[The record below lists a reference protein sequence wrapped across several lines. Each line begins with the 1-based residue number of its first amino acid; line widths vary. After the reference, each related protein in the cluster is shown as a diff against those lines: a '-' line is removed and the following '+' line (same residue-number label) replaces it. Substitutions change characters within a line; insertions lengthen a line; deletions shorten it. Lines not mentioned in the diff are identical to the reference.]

1 MAQQY
6 LKFDDYTAPM
16 VDEDGYQ
23 EDEATTSSSNSTR
36 TMRGVMK
43 NTVLFTVEAYNLK
56 WTNISAKNVSEIKRR
71 IRGKSSFQFYH
82 FNTYKAKWETGT
94 FYAANIST
102 GYYSLIEGEEMCSE
116 LSFQV
121 TNVNPV

>member
-43 NTVLFTVEAYNLK
+43 NTVLFTVEPI
-56 WTNISAKNVSEIKRR
+56 T
-71 IRGKSSFQFYH
+71 
-82 FNTYKAKWETGT
+82 
-94 FYAANIST
+94 
-102 GYYSLIEGEEMCSE
+102 
-116 LSFQV
+116 
-121 TNVNPV
+121 

>member
-6 LKFDDYTAPM
+6 FKFDDYTAPM

-23 EDEATTSSSNSTR
+23 EEDATTSSSNSGR

-43 NTVLFTVEAYNLK
+43 NTVLFTVEAYRMK
-56 WTNISAKNVSEIKRR
+56 WTNISAKDAAEIKKR
-71 IRGKSSFQFYH
+71 IRGKSGFEFYH
-82 FNTYKAKWETGT
+82 FNTFNARWETGM

-102 GYYSLIEGEEMCSE
+102 GYYSLVDGKEMCSE

-121 TNVNPV
+121 TNINPV

>member
-6 LKFDDYTAPM
+6 LRFDDYTAPV
-16 VDEDGYQ
+16 VDDDGYQ
-23 EDEATTSSSNSTR
+23 EDEATTSTSNSGR

-56 WTNISAKNVSEIKRR
+56 WTNISAKDVSEIKKR
-71 IRGKSSFQFYH
+71 IRGKASFQFYH
-82 FNTYKAKWETGT
+82 FNTYNAKWETGT